1 MAKSQYKTINGVKY
15 EKDLLD
21 EARKAS
27 SGGHMLTTA
36 DVERLWKMAMDGNK
50 VTETERKTLKYIMN
64 NLGIDESA
72 KANLKAKLNG
82 CSSKGYY
89 KTMDGI
95 SYDRKLLE
103 EGQAMADARGG
114 VLTFEDALH
123 LWGKANDGRG
133 ITNTERRTLQFLAG
147 QYRLE
152 KEAKQFWEKSLG
164 LAVKPSFA
172 DGLGSLERWG
182 VRFLKALWQRA
193 TGQHRTA
200 NLQLADVPT
209 PMQLADVPQEPE
221 PKRRRVDSTGSSSR
235 DPASSQLAAAGALP
249 DVTPMPSSYLSSSAE
264 ISSTSRACSRSP
276 PHMSSRGELPPTL
289 NAEGSL
295 HPELQQL
302 LETDRGRGPLLQ
314 LECPAAATSPVDAEL
329 QSQRAKAAAEVE
341 RILSAR
347 NADELLGQGSRE
359 HQKRQFKRILLLLHP
374 DKGLV
379 NHDDK
384 RADLALRLAFAADTS
399 RKRKHDE

>member
-64 NLGIDESA
+64 NLRIDEFA
-72 KANLKAKLNG
+72 KANLKAKLNCG
-82 CSSKGYY
+82 SSKGYY

-133 ITNTERRTLQFLAG
+133 ITNTEKRTLQFLAG

-164 LAVKPSFA
+164 LTVKPSFA

-200 NLQLADVPT
+200 NLQLAGVPT
-209 PMQLADVPQEPE
+209 PMHLADVPQEPE

-235 DPASSQLAAAGALP
+235 EPASSRLAAAGALP

-264 ISSTSRACSRSP
+264 ISSTSSACSRSP

-289 NAEGSL
+289 SAEGSL

-302 LETDRGRGPLLQ
+302 LEIDRGRGPLLQ

-329 QSQRAKAAAEVE
+329 QAQRAKAAAEVE

-359 HQKRQFKRILLLLHP
+359 DQKRQFKRILLLLHP